1 MRIRFAT
8 AWCTA
13 TLAGLT
19 VSWWGVQHA
28 VGGTALGDAPAAA
41 VPARTGRPPAPT
53 DAPASPAKRETLS
66 PSPDRTSAS
75 PSATPTAGRST
86 APPAA
91 SSGGR
96 LRTFTLKSGRVVLEV
111 HAHGARL
118 VSASPERGFTVRE
131 WRREEWLRVD
141 LTDGEHGSAVF
152 ATWNGH
158 PTLVQ
163 VHEY

>member
-13 TLAGLT
+13 TLAGLA

-28 VGGTALGDAPAAA
+28 VGGTALGDAPVAA
-41 VPARTGRPPAPT
+41 VPVRTGRPPAPP
-53 DAPASPAKRETLS
+53 DAPASAPATRETLS
-66 PSPDRTSAS
+66 PAPSRTAAS
-75 PSATPTAGRST
+75 RSATAAAGRSA
-86 APPAA
+86 AP
-91 SSGGR
+91 SGGR
-96 LRTFTLKSGRVVLEV
+96 TRTFALKSGRVVLEV
-111 HAHGARL
+111 REHGARL
-118 VSASPERGFTVRE
+118 VSASPEQGFEVRE
-131 WRREEWLRVD
+131 WRQVEWLRVD

-163 VHEY
+163 VYEY